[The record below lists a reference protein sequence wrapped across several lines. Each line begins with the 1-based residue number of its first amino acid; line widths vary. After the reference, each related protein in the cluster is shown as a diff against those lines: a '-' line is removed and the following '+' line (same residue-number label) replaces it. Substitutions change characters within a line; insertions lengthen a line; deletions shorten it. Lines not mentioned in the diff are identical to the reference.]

1 MHLQIV
7 VNCWSAY
14 IPQRGRAGE
23 VTDVLRYSLARPS
36 ILLTHRG
43 IMVLTHESF
52 PGRGHPNNVTTQQ
65 THFFFEHYGLTNQD
79 LERYLAAALSAGGD
93 YADVYFEYLTST
105 SLMVDE
111 SMVKSAS
118 QGISAGCGV
127 RVVSGERTGYAY
139 TDDLSPERILHAAR
153 TAALIASA
161 PAKTTVTGFQQK
173 PARSLYPVALP
184 SVDAEIKA
192 KVELLMRGD
201 RTARAFD
208 PRIKEVR
215 ASYSDELRN
224 ILVVGSDG
232 TFAEDSQPLA
242 RLNVSCIAKTD
253 ASSGRGTSG
262 GGGRVAL
269 DFFFGEKTPEF
280 FAREAARQAILQLDA
295 REAPAGDMEVVLG
308 PGWPGVLLHEAVGH
322 GLEADFNRKKTSAF
336 AGLIGKRVASE
347 KCTVVDNG
355 TMPWRRGSLNVDDEG
370 QPTQE
375 TVLIENGILKGYLSD
390 KLSSKLMG
398 LADTGNGRRESYEHI
413 PMPRMTNTYML
424 AGQDDPGDIIRSVKQ
439 GIYAVNFGG
448 GQVDITNGKFVFSAS
463 EAYLIENGQITA
475 PIKGA
480 TLIGNGPDV
489 LTRVSMVGN
498 DLKLDEGVGTC
509 GKDGQ
514 AVPVGVGIPT
524 IKIDR
529 LTVGGTAR
537 KDPGGYMQ

>member
-1 MHLQIV
+1 ML
-7 VNCWSAY
+7 S
-14 IPQRGRAGE
+14 G
-23 VTDVLRYSLARPS
+23 AR
-36 ILLTHRG
+36 
-43 IMVLTHESF
+43 ESF
-52 PGRGHPNNVTTQQ
+52 PRRGHQNNVTENHQ
-65 THFFFEHYGLTNQD
+65 HFFFEHYGLSNQD
-79 LERYLAAALSAGGD
+79 LEKYLQAALSAGGD
-93 YADVYFEYLTST
+93 YADIYFEYLTST

-127 RVVSGERTGYAY
+127 RVISGERTGYAY
-139 TDDLSPERILHAAR
+139 TDDLSPARILHAAR

-161 PAKTTVTGFQQK
+161 PSKTGVTGFQQK
-173 PARSLYPVALP
+173 PARSLYPVTLP
-184 SVDAEIKA
+184 SVDAEITA
-192 KVELLMRGD
+192 KVELLMRAD

-215 ASYSDELRN
+215 ASYADELRN

-242 RLNVSCIAKTD
+242 RMNVSCIAKTEGN
-253 ASSGRGTSG
+253 SGRGTYG
-262 GGGRVAL
+262 GGGRIAL
-269 DFFFGEKTPEF
+269 DFFFGEKNPEH
-280 FAREAARQAILQLDA
+280 FAKEASRQAILQLDA

-336 AGLIGKRVASE
+336 AGLIGKRVASD

-424 AGQDDPGDIIRSVKQ
+424 AGQDNPEDIIRSVKN

-463 EAYLIENGQITA
+463 EAYLIEDGHVTA

-524 IKIDR
+524 LKIDR

-537 KDPGGYMQ
+537 RDTGGYMQ

>member
-1 MHLQIV
+1 MDK
-7 VNCWSAY
+7 
-14 IPQRGRAGE
+14 QR
-23 VTDVLRYSLARPS
+23 
-36 ILLTHRG
+36 
-43 IMVLTHESF
+43 
-52 PGRGHPNNVTTQQ
+52 
-65 THFFFEHYGLTNQD
+65 FFFEHYGLTEND
-79 LERYLAAALSAGGD
+79 LERYLSAALSAGGD
-93 YADVYFEYLTST
+93 YADLYFEYLSST

-139 TDDLSPERILHAAR
+139 TDDLSAERILHAAR

-161 PAKTTVTGFQQK
+161 PAKATVAGFQK
-173 PARSLYPVALP
+173 AAARSLYPVTLP
-184 SVDAEIKA
+184 SVDAEISA
-192 KVELLMRGD
+192 KVELVMRAD
-201 RTARAFD
+201 KSARAYD
-208 PRIKEVR
+208 PRIQEVR
-215 ASYSDELRN
+215 ASYADELRN

-232 TFAEDSQPLA
+232 TLAEDSQPLA
-242 RLNVSCIAKTD
+242 RMNVSCIAKTEGNS
-253 ASSGRGTSG
+253 ARGSSG

-280 FAREAARQAILQLDA
+280 FAKESARQAILQLDA
-295 REAPAGDMEVVLG
+295 REAPAGEMEVVLG

-336 AGLIGKRVASE
+336 AGLVGKRVASE

-370 QPTQE
+370 EPTQE

-390 KLSSKLMG
+390 KLSSRLMG
-398 LADTGNGRRESYEHI
+398 ISDTGNGRRESYEHI

-424 AGQDDPGDIIRSVKQ
+424 AGQDDPGDIIRSVKR

-463 EAYLIENGQITA
+463 EAYMIEDGQITA

-524 IKIDR
+524 LKIDR

-537 KDPGGYMQ
+537 KDPGGFMQ

>member
-1 MHLQIV
+1 M
-7 VNCWSAY
+7 
-14 IPQRGRAGE
+14 
-23 VTDVLRYSLARPS
+23 
-36 ILLTHRG
+36 THRECR
-43 IMVLTHESF
+43 ESNH
-52 PGRGHPNNVTTQQ
+52 PRGHQITVETTDKAR
-65 THFFFEHYGLTNQD
+65 FFFEHYGLTERD

-93 YADVYFEYLTST
+93 YADLYFEYLSST

-139 TDDLSPERILHAAR
+139 TDDLTSDRILHAAR

-161 PAKTTVTGFQQK
+161 PAKSTVQGFQKSQ
-173 PARSLYPVALP
+173 ARSLYPVTLP
-184 SVDAEIKA
+184 SVDAEISA
-192 KVELLMRGD
+192 KVELVMRAD
-201 RTARAFD
+201 KAARAYD

-215 ASYSDELRN
+215 ASYVDSLRN
-224 ILVVGSDG
+224 ILVVASDG
-232 TFAEDSQPLA
+232 TFAEDTQPMA
-242 RLNVSCIAKTD
+242 RMGVYTIAK
-253 ASSGRGTSG
+253 AESNSGSGTAG

-269 DFFFGEKTPEF
+269 DFFFGEKTPEY
-280 FAREAARQAILQLDA
+280 FAKEAARQALLQLDA
-295 REAPAGDMEVVLG
+295 REAPAGEMEVVLG

-370 QPTQE
+370 NSTQE

-390 KLSSKLMG
+390 KLSARLMG
-398 LADTGNGRRESYEHI
+398 MANTGNGRRESYEHI

-424 AGQDDPGDIIRSVKQ
+424 AGEDHPQDIIRSVKH
-439 GIYAVNFGG
+439 GVYAVNFGG

-463 EAYLIENGQITA
+463 EAYLIEDGQITA

-498 DLKLDEGVGTC
+498 DLQLDEGVGTC

-524 IKIDR
+524 IKVDR

-537 KDPGGYMQ
+537 KDVGGFMQ